1 MRPRRFPLCTIIVA
15 ATLVVSALLAVAASA
30 DAAERA
36 PGPDLGWV
44 RLGHLSPKVPPVD
57 VYLSAFGGPE
67 RAVVRKAGYGA
78 VTPYSSLRPG
88 AYTVAMRPADAAP
101 TSPPALTATV
111 EIAGDT
117 AYSLLVFATG
127 PDGTLRG
134 DLVVDDLTAPGP
146 GTGRVRVVQGT
157 STLAPVTVEVG
168 GASNTLADAVS
179 YGVTTPYQ
187 EMAEGNHSLE
197 LRGGSGRTP
206 TEVDVRSG
214 SSTTLLVTESDG
226 ALVATALVDSAGP
239 GAKPLL
245 GVETGAGGTAA
256 PVQSSIDLWPWPA
269 LAALALLAAA
279 ALGTRRPARR

>member
-1 MRPRRFPLCTIIVA
+1 MRLRRLPLCTIILA
-15 ATLVVSALLAVAASA
+15 LVLIASALLAIAGPAGA
-30 DAAERA
+30 TGRA

-67 RAVVRKAGYGA
+67 RAVLRKAGYGA

-101 TSPPALTATV
+101 ASPPALTATV
-111 EIAGDT
+111 EIAADT

-127 PDGTLRG
+127 PDGALRG
-134 DLVVDDLTAPGP
+134 DLVIDDLTAPKP
-146 GTGRVRVVQGT
+146 GSGRVRVVQGT

-168 GASNTLADAVS
+168 GAPNRLADGVS
-179 YGVTTPYQ
+179 YGITTPYQ
-187 EMAEGNHSLE
+187 ELAEGSYSLE
-197 LRGGSGRTP
+197 LRGGADRTP

-214 SSTTLLVTESDG
+214 SSTTLLVTETDG
-226 ALVATALVDSAGP
+226 ALTATTLVDSAGP
-239 GAKPLL
+239 EAKPLL

-256 PVQSSIDLWPWPA
+256 QPAPARWPWPA
-269 LAALALLAAA
+269 LTALALLAAA
-279 ALGTRRPARR
+279 ALGTRRLARR